1 MMIASLARPGCL
13 RANRR
18 VDKRKDVGLVEP
30 VQAHV
35 VVDVPC
41 GGVEVL
47 SKVAGASDGAETEG
61 GSGQALGGP
70 VFGEGVEE
78 SGGGT
83 VGGLAVVAEEGGEG
97 AEHEEE
103 VEVGEEVMEVPG
115 A

>member
-1 MMIASLARPGCL
+1 MMIASLARPGRL

-18 VDKRKDVGLVEP
+18 VDKGKDFGLVEP
-30 VQAHV
+30 LQAHV
-35 VVDVPC
+35 LVDVPRA
-41 GGVEVL
+41 GVEVL
-47 SKVAGASDGAETEG
+47 GKVARASDGAEAEG
-61 GSGQALGGP
+61 GRGQALGGS

-78 SGGGT
+78 GGGGA
-83 VGGLAVVAEEGGEG
+83 VGGLAVVAEERGER